1 MRALVT
7 GGSGF
12 FGRLLV
18 PALVERGFECVIID
32 RQEGAAPDARVEQVR
47 ADVAEPGVLETSLGR
62 GRPDV
67 VFHLASQ
74 IDFAVKS
81 QRSLYENNVATT
93 RAVVA
98 FARAH
103 GVPKVVFTSSN
114 SVYLG
119 NRERRPVVEQDPP
132 IPIDEYGRSKVESE
146 RLLAAAASDFDAIS
160 IRCPN
165 IMDAG
170 RLGMLSILFDF
181 IREGRKVWVL
191 GDGGIRHQC
200 IYAGDLLDACFKAIE
215 FRGSEVFN
223 IGSDN
228 VPTIRQ
234 MYQYVIDRAG
244 SGARVASLPAS
255 VAIPA
260 MKLAH
265 RLGIS
270 PLGPYQFRMLTQ
282 DFVFDT
288 TKIKAALDWSPTL
301 DNGQMLYKAYDY
313 YLAHRQEIL
322 QSTEL
327 SGNRQTVRKLGVL
340 RLLKMIS

>member
-1 MRALVT
+1 MAH
-7 GGSGF
+7 
-12 FGRLLV
+12 
-18 PALVERGFECVIID
+18 P
-32 RQEGAAPDARVEQVR
+32 RVEQVR
-47 ADVAEPGVLETSLGR
+47 ADVAEPGVLDASLRR
-62 GRPDV
+62 GRPDA

-103 GVPKVVFTSSN
+103 RVPKVVFTSSN

-119 NRERRPVVEQDPP
+119 NRERRPVVETDPP
-132 IPIDEYGRSKVESE
+132 MPVDEYGRSKVESE
-146 RLLAAAASDFDAIS
+146 RLFADAASFFDAIS

-200 IYAGDLLDACFKAIE
+200 IYAGDLIEACFKAIA
-215 FRGSEVFN
+215 FRGSDVFN
-223 IGSDN
+223 IGSDS

-255 VAIPA
+255 LALPA

-265 RLGIS
+265 RLRMS
-270 PLGPYQFRMLTQ
+270 PLGEYQFRMLTR
-282 DFVFDT
+282 DFMFDT
-288 TKIKAALDWSPTL
+288 AKIKAALDWSPTL
-301 DNGQMLYKAYDY
+301 DNRQMLYKAYEY
-313 YLAHRQEIL
+313 YLVHRDEIL
-322 QSTEL
+322 QSTDL
-327 SGNRQTVRKLGVL
+327 SGNRQAVRKLGVI
-340 RLLKMIS
+340 RLLKLIS

>member
-1 MRALVT
+1 V
-7 GGSGF
+7 S
-12 FGRLLV
+12 
-18 PALVERGFECVIID
+18 ID
-32 RQEGAAPDARVEQVR
+32 RNEHASPDPRVEHVR
-47 ADVAEPGVLETSLGR
+47 ADVAEPGVLETSLRR
-62 GRPDV
+62 GRLDV

-93 RAVVA
+93 RVVVA

-103 GVPKVVFTSSN
+103 QVPKVVFTSSN

-119 NRERRPVVEQDPP
+119 NRERRAVVETDPP
-132 IPIDEYGRSKVESE
+132 VPIDEYGRSKVESE
-146 RLLAAAASDFDAIS
+146 KLLAAAASHFDAIS

-191 GDGGIRHQC
+191 GDGAIRHQC
-200 IYAGDLLDACFKAIE
+200 IYAADLLDACFKAIE
-215 FRGSEVFN
+215 FRGSDVFN

-234 MYQYVIDRAG
+234 MYQHVIDRAG
-244 SGARVASLPAS
+244 SGARVARLPAS
-255 VAIPA
+255 LALPA

-265 RLGIS
+265 RLGMS
-270 PLGPYQFRMLTQ
+270 PLGEYQFRMLTQ

-288 TKIKAALDWSPTL
+288 AKIKAALGWAPTL
-301 DNGQMLYKAYDY
+301 DNGQMLYKAYEY

-327 SGNRQTVRKLGVL
+327 SANRQAVKKLGVL
-340 RLLKMIS
+340 RLLKLIS

>member
-1 MRALVT
+1 VRALVT

-18 PALVERGFECVIID
+18 PALVERGFECISID
-32 RQEGAAPDARVEQVR
+32 RQEGPPVHPGVEQVR
-47 ADVAEPGVLETSLGR
+47 ADVAEPGVLEASLAG

-98 FARAH
+98 FARANR
-103 GVPKVVFTSSN
+103 VPKVVFTSSN

-119 NRERRPVVEQDPP
+119 NRERRPVLETDPP
-132 IPIDEYGRSKVESE
+132 LPVDEYGRSKVESE
-146 RLLAAAASDFDAIS
+146 RLLAEAASSFDAIS

-191 GDGGIRHQC
+191 GDGAIRHQC
-200 IYAGDLLDACFKAIE
+200 IYAGDLIDACLAATA
-215 FRGSEVFN
+215 FRGSDVFN

-244 SGARVASLPAS
+244 SGARVARLPAS
-255 VAIPA
+255 LAVPA

-265 RLGIS
+265 RLHLS
-270 PLGPYQFRMLTQ
+270 PLGEYQFRMLTQ

-288 TKIKAALDWSPTL
+288 TKIKASLGWAPTL
-301 DNGQMLYKAYDY
+301 DNGQMLYKAYEY
-313 YLAHRQEIL
+313 YLAHRHEIL
-322 QSTEL
+322 QTTDV
-327 SGNRQTVRKLGVL
+327 SGNRQPVKKLGVL
-340 RLLKMIS
+340 RLLKLIS